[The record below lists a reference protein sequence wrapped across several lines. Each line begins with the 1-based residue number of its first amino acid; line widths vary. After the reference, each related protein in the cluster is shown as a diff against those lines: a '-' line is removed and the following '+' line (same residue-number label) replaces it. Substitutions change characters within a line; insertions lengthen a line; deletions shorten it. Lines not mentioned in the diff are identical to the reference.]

1 MSREQLSTGMETA
14 AASAKAMSDEG
25 GGDRDGAALGGL
37 LRCVGYRRRVE
48 LGLEPFTWIA

>member
-1 MSREQLSTGMETA
+1 MTREQLSTGMETA

-48 LGLEPFTWIA
+48 LGLEPFTWIV